1 MSRGAWRAIILRVT
15 KNLDKTEVTEHTHSK
30 IG

>member
-1 MSRGAWRAIILRVT
+1 MSRGAWRAIILWVT
-15 KNLDKTEVTEHTHSK
+15 KNLDKTEVTEHTHGK